1 MSQTISGKLTLFNF
15 VYKTKVDYKAHLF
28 SFKTVSDPSMEEH
41 GLNEDSLSTL
51 EYIIGPNATIGLGQ
65 RVYID
70 PSLIQLCL
78 NCNAGRRMYLDFDRS
93 LQNKLYIEELA
104 IDKSLEPSEPISN
117 QNIDTKFE
125 IYEKNYFKLI
135 D

>member
-1 MSQTISGKLTLFNF
+1 
-15 VYKTKVDYKAHLF
+15 
-28 SFKTVSDPSMEEH
+28 MEEH

-78 NCNAGRRMYLDFDRS
+78 NCNAGRRMYLDFNRY
-93 LQNKLYIEELA
+93 LQNELYIEELT
-104 IDKSLEPSEPISN
+104 IDKSLEPGELNPN
-117 QNIDTKFE
+117 PNIDKKFE
-125 IYEKNYFKLI
+125 IYEKIDFKQI
-135 D
+135 A